1 MPNLAIT
8 VIAENGCVWKSPQ
21 RSDLRLE
28 LIVKKK
34 SPRNFAVLF
43 LLTIGLFAFL
53 SDVNGAGTDGLQA
66 PSTDTIDS
74 LRPRARDIGINVGI
88 LAPGPLNAITDVH
101 GVLVGH
107 ATLVSGTSV
116 NTGATSILPHA
127 GNLYLERVPA
137 GFFRGNGYGKFA
149 GATQIVEL
157 GELES
162 PIVLTNTL
170 SVSKGIEAAIAWT
183 LDQPG
188 NEGVRSVNAVVGETN
203 DGYLNDIRGRHLD
216 ASLIRE
222 SIESASAGPV
232 EEGSVG
238 AGRGTILFGW
248 KGGIGTS
255 SRQLPSVLGG
265 HMIGV
270 LVQANY
276 GGVLMVDGIPIGQ
289 KLGQYFMQ
297 DLVDEGRADGS
308 IIVVIATDAPLS
320 DRNLTRMA
328 SRAMLALGRT
338 GSSASNGSGD
348 YAIAFS
354 TADEV
359 RRGTSQIPSNGIANQ
374 QMSPLFRATVEATE
388 EAILNALFK
397 ATTVEGYRGTIEAID
412 ISAVRSILGNYRY
425 SSKD

>member
-1 MPNLAIT
+1 M
-8 VIAENGCVWKSPQ
+8 
-21 RSDLRLE
+21 
-28 LIVKKK
+28 KKK
-34 SPRNFAVLF
+34 SNKNFATLL
-43 LLTIGLFAFL
+43 LLTIGSIAFL
-53 SDVNGAGTDGLQA
+53 PDVNGKDLDGLQA
-66 PSTDTIDS
+66 ISTDTIDS

-116 NTGATSILPHA
+116 NTGATSILPHD

-137 GFFRGNGYGKFA
+137 GFYRGNGYGKFA

-188 NEGVRSVNAVVGETN
+188 NEDVRSVNAVVGETN
-203 DGYLNDIRGRHLD
+203 DGYLNDIRGRHLNT
-216 ASLIRE
+216 SLIRE
-222 SIESASAGPV
+222 SIESARPGPV
-232 EEGSVG
+232 EEGSIG

-255 SRQLPSVLGG
+255 SRQLPASVGG
-265 HMIGV
+265 YTIGV

-297 DLVDEGRADGS
+297 DLVDEGQADGS
-308 IIVVIATDAPLS
+308 IIIVIATDAPLS

-338 GSSASNGSGD
+338 GSPASNGSGD

-354 TADEV
+354 TAAEV
-359 RRGTSQIPSNGIANQ
+359 RRGASHVPSNGIANQ
-374 QMSPLFRATVEATE
+374 QMSPLFQATVEATE

-397 ATTVEGYRGTIEAID
+397 ATTVQGHRGTIEAID
-412 ISAVRSILGNYRY
+412 IDAVRSILGDYRY
-425 SSKD
+425 SNEQ